1 VAKRLEEA
9 EIEGLIVISGEGSLT
24 GALRLEE

>member
-9 EIEGLIVISGEGSLT
+9 GIEGLIVISGEGSLT